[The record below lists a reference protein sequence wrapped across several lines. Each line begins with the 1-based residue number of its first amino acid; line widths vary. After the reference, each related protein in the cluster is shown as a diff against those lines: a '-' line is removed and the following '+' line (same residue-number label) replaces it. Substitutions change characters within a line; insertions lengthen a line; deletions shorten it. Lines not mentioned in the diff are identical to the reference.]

1 MVFLPRH
8 DRKRGR
14 TGSVLTNM
22 MFTAV
27 AGVTD
32 CGNHLESWDR
42 QAGQVQV
49 ITWRAGTGRTVTVTD
64 DVSGY
69 YLESWDRQDS
79 DRWLPGEPGQ
89 AG

>member
-27 AGVTD
+27 TGVTD
-32 CGNHLESWDR
+32 GEN
-42 QAGQVQV
+42 
-49 ITWRAGTGRTVTVTD
+49 
-64 DVSGY
+64 
-69 YLESWDRQDS
+69 WDRQDS
-79 DRWLPGEPGQ
+79 YKYYVQNSDR
-89 AG
+89 